1 MKRNESTWR
10 DVPPWEVPEGRKK
23 RGGLWVI
30 LAVAGGLTLFLV
42 LTAVLFSVSLDRS
55 TQWSYGWQDNDGV
68 SWDSGEESELPRA
81 PVGTMLTIPLNGR
94 EGLEPL
100 SYEEIYARNVNAV
113 VAVYGDIGS
122 SVSMGTGVVLT
133 EDGYIVTNEHVIN
146 GSSQCTIVLESGD
159 SYDARLVGADAI
171 SDLAVLKV
179 EASGLTA
186 AEFGDSD
193 LLVVGEEALAIGN
206 PLGYMLTG
214 TLTNGIVSAIDRDV
228 QVGGNTMS
236 LIQTTAALNEGNSGG
251 ALINIY
257 GQVVGITN
265 SKMMSSTTTL
275 EGLGFAIPSA
285 TVQDVVEQLTQYGYV
300 STHLLLGITGYSTN
314 GEAGQPEGVCVY
326 SVTSGSDAE
335 AQDLRPGDVI
345 TACNGQ
351 SVTSVDELNDLKRGL
366 RAGDQLTLS
375 VWRQG
380 ETFEAQVALAEP

>member
-1 MKRNESTWR
+1 
-10 DVPPWEVPEGRKK
+10 
-23 RGGLWVI
+23 
-30 LAVAGGLTLFLV
+30 
-42 LTAVLFSVSLDRS
+42 
-55 TQWSYGWQDNDGV
+55 
-68 SWDSGEESELPRA
+68 
-81 PVGTMLTIPLNGR
+81 
-94 EGLEPL
+94 
-100 SYEEIYARNVNAV
+100 
-113 VAVYGDIGS
+113 
-122 SVSMGTGVVLT
+122 
-133 EDGYIVTNEHVIN
+133 
-146 GSSQCTIVLESGD
+146 
-159 SYDARLVGADAI
+159 
-171 SDLAVLKV
+171 
-179 EASGLTA
+179 
-186 AEFGDSD
+186 
-193 LLVVGEEALAIGN
+193 
-206 PLGYMLTG
+206 
-214 TLTNGIVSAIDRDV
+214 
-228 QVGGNTMS
+228 MS

-314 GEAGQPEGVCVY
+314 GEARQPEGVCVY

-366 RAGDQLTLS
+366 RAGDKLTLS

-380 ETFEAQVALAEP
+380 ETFEVQVALAEP